1 MQKELASDA
10 FEVTEELERWLVYMQ
25 AMIEQGTGNL
35 DAARRLF
42 RSPLLREAPKLAGA
56 NKRLG
61 QVHDDLWTL
70 SRLHLFLMGGA
81 DDGDVE
87 DEGAIDAAMATLRA
101 SIPDRHPN
109 DNLRCALA
117 LASAT
122 KTGAAPTAPGHRR
135 ASSGA
140 GGAGAGGGGGPPTIT
155 RKKAELQRALELAR
169 ALSNAQLLALSMS
182 AFVGIFFAHITVG
195 EQARKSRS
203 TARGLALKG
212 GDPLWVAVADGML
225 LQAEEEGGRRD
236 GVERELQANVGKLG
250 DAVRARFVVGA

>member
-1 MQKELASDA
+1 MTS
-10 FEVTEELERWLVYMQ
+10 
-25 AMIEQGTGNL
+25 
-35 DAARRLF
+35 
-42 RSPLLREAPKLAGA
+42 GA
-56 NKRLG
+56 
-61 QVHDDLWTL
+61 L
-70 SRLHLFLMGGA
+70 SRLHLFLMRAVPTTAMQTRGNRRRH
-81 DDGDVE
+81 GDP
-87 DEGAIDAAMATLRA
+87 ARQ
-101 SIPDRHPN
+101 HP
-109 DNLRCALA
+109 RPAPERQPPVQA
-117 LASAT
+117 RSRWPRRPRR
-122 KTGAAPTAPGHRR
+122 GAAPTAPGHRR

-140 GGAGAGGGGGPPTIT
+140 GAGAGGGGGPPTIT

-169 ALSNAQLLALSMS
+169 ALGNAQLLALSMS

-195 EQARKSRS
+195 EHARKSRS